1 MIEILLGCVC
11 IHLLIIGVYLDKI
24 AKALKRITED
34 DEEDAE

>member
-11 IHLLIIGVYLDKI
+11 VHLLIIGIYLDKI
-24 AKALKRITED
+24 ARALKRITEY